1 MEVFR
6 RKILKV
12 PTDLQNNFSIE
23 QSEIIAENTYVTFLN
38 SMLNISS
45 KYDPQIL
52 NICETVRYFILF
64 VNNILFL
71 HNFL

>member
-12 PTDLQNNFSIE
+12 PINLQNNFSIE
-23 QSEIIAENTYVTFLN
+23 QSEIIVENTYVTFLN
-38 SMLNISS
+38 AMLNLSS

-52 NICETVRYFILF
+52 NICETVRYFFYL
-64 VNNILFL
+64 
-71 HNFL
+71 